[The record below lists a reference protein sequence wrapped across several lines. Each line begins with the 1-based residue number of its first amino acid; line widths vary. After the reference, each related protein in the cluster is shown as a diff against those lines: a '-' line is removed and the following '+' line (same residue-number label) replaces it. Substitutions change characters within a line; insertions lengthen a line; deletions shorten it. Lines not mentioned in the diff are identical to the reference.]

1 MTEQKEQY
9 LVSEVASLTG
19 LSSSTLRL
27 WEQHGLVTPHRSASG
42 YRYFS
47 ATDMERVRH
56 IKRLR
61 DIQGLNLAAI
71 KTALPKLE
79 NKQNSLPPIGE
90 RLKQQRKQ
98 KGLTLRQVAK
108 AINVAPSLISA
119 LETTHQG
126 ASYATLFKLAEL
138 YGTSLNALHDHSMR
152 SGKETLTRAG
162 HGQKIPMA
170 GGIDIESLSEGG
182 SKIYAEKWVVQ
193 PGQQSH
199 GCYEHEGEEIIYVLK
214 GEFEISIECN
224 EPYTLHEGD
233 SLQFESTR
241 AHSWKNNSKEEAVVL
256 WISL

>member
-1 MTEQKEQY
+1 MGNAQRQY
-9 LVSEVASLTG
+9 RVSEIAELTG
-19 LSSSTLRL
+19 VSSSTIRL
-27 WEQHGLVTPHRSASG
+27 WEQHGLLTPHRAPSG
-42 YRYFS
+42 YRYFDE
-47 ATDMERVRH
+47 TDLDRLKY

-71 KTALPKLE
+71 KAALPKVDDTKDMLT
-79 NKQNSLPPIGE
+79 PIGE
-90 RLKQQRKQ
+90 RLKQKRKQ
-98 KGLTLRQVAK
+98 HQLTLRQAAQAVN
-108 AINVAPSLISA
+108 IAPSLLSA
-119 LETTHQG
+119 LETTNKG

-138 YGTSLNALHDHSMR
+138 YKTSLNELHNHSMR

-162 HGQKIPMA
+162 CGQKIPMA

-199 GCYEHEGEEIIYVLK
+199 GCYQHAGEEIIYVLK
-214 GEFEISIECN
+214 GEFEVALECN
-224 EPYTLHEGD
+224 DPYLLREGD

-241 AHSWKNNSKEEAVVL
+241 EHSWKNNSKEEAILL

>member
-1 MTEQKEQY
+1 MGDQKKQY
-9 LVSEVASLTG
+9 LVSEVALLTG

-27 WEQHGLVTPHRSASG
+27 WEQHGLLMPHRSASG

-47 ATDMERVRH
+47 ASDMERVRH

-61 DIQGLNLAAI
+61 DIQGLNLATI

-79 NKQNSLPPIGE
+79 NKQSSLPPIGE
-90 RLKQQRKQ
+90 RLKHMRKQ
-98 KGLTLRQVAK
+98 KGLTLRQAAQ

-126 ASYATLFKLAEL
+126 ASYATLFKLTEL
-138 YGTSLNALHDHSMR
+138 YGTSLNAINDHTHQN
-152 SGKETLTRAG
+152 GKETLTRKDK
-162 HGQKIPMA
+162 GQKIPMA
-170 GGIDIESLSEGG
+170 GGIDIESLSEQGA
-182 SKIYAEKWVVQ
+182 KLYAEKWLIQ

-199 GCYEHEGEEIIYVLK
+199 GYYEHNGEEIIYVLK

-241 AHSWKNNSKEEAVVL
+241 AHSWKNSSKEEAVVL